1 VYIYGFSKVDE
12 PESTKTK
19 TMSSCGSK
27 TAVSSSSSLSLSS
40 QNAFGH
46 PYFIKGN
53 KSLCLSMGRNQARDR
68 RRKKPPVFT
77 TRNEAG
83 GDNQQQQQQQQQQQT
98 PSSSSSSMINVA
110 AAWQQYSSY
119 NNMSNNSLL
128 SSFGGRVHQQ
138 QQQQQQRHL
147 LQEQYHNQVFP
158 SLQQQ
163 PMPHDYFYLQ
173 EQQQQRQQ
181 LDTGIG
187 GIPTNISS
195 LQLQHH
201 HDVDSLTAM
210 SPIRSTRLQ
219 NFNITT
225 GSLVQPFSNNSS
237 SSNNNYN
244 APAAAA
250 VAVPPP
256 TAGSALLDAETRLFQ
271 TGYPELLSL
280 PPGPRTTDAKK
291 AVKWDGS
298 GDTTKVSHNNDVLGK
313 KRGIEVGWKQAA
325 DDDDRKSAKTT
336 TTATTAST
344 ANSCENTGFHSSSM
358 NDSMLWTALL
368 EPRPIEEMIAQPI
381 TRRAE
386 EDKIRGEEQREH
398 R

>member
-1 VYIYGFSKVDE
+1 
-12 PESTKTK
+12 
-19 TMSSCGSK
+19 
-27 TAVSSSSSLSLSS
+27 
-40 QNAFGH
+40 
-46 PYFIKGN
+46 
-53 KSLCLSMGRNQARDR
+53 
-68 RRKKPPVFT
+68 
-77 TRNEAG
+77 
-83 GDNQQQQQQQQQQQT
+83 
-98 PSSSSSSMINVA
+98 MIDVA
-110 AAWQQYSSY
+110 AAWHQHSSY

-128 SSFGGRVHQQ
+128 SSFGGRMHQQ
-138 QQQQQQRHL
+138 QQQQQQQQQRQL

-163 PMPHDYFYLQ
+163 PMPHDYYYLQ
-173 EQQQQRQQ
+173 EQQRQRQQ
-181 LDTGIG
+181 LDPGIG
-187 GIPTNISS
+187 GVPTNISS

-225 GSLVQPFSNNSS
+225 GSLVQPFSNN
-237 SSNNNYN
+237 NNN
-244 APAAAA
+244 ATAAAA

-280 PPGPRTTDAKK
+280 PPGPRTTDEMK
-291 AVKWDGS
+291 AVKWGGS
-298 GDTTKVSHNNDVLGK
+298 GDATKFSDNNDVLGK
-313 KRGIEVGWKQAA
+313 KRGIEVGWKQDA

-336 TTATTAST
+336 TTASTAS
-344 ANSCENTGFHSSSM
+344 SSENTGFNSSSM
-358 NDSMLWTALL
+358 NDSMSWAALL

-386 EDKIRGEEQREH
+386 EDNIRGEEHREH